1 MRDLAYNVAEI
12 IRIDRELGEFVSSR
26 KVIHISE
33 LAPYRALK
41 EERRGHVRVIQNY
54 KPTGQVY

>member
-1 MRDLAYNVAEI
+1 LKGLAYNVAEI

-33 LAPYRALK
+33 LAPHRALK

-54 KPTGQVY
+54 KP